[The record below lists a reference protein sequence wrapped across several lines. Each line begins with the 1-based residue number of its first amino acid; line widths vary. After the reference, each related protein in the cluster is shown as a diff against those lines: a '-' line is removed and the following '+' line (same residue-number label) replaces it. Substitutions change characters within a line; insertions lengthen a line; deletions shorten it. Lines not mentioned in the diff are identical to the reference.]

1 MIVFGAF
8 ESDYVGF
15 LMYKMLECPAFLKVY
30 SENTRA
36 ADVDTTF
43 HIPPP

>member
-1 MIVFGAF
+1 MFGAL
-8 ESDYVGF
+8 ESDHVGF

-43 HIPPP
+43 RIPPP